1 MLWQVYLS
9 ARIEP
14 KDIRDVV
21 LRMRDDST
29 TNQVLGRTV
38 WFRDGISHVSVAFV
52 GEAED
57 VDQALEDL
65 APAGIEA
72 MERGLRSAGHP
83 VAVDLMDIDPA
94 DEVNTLDELEETA
107 DDLLHLDV
115 RSLGPGLRQAPEEPY
130 NTSSRTREHSVIA
143 GQP

>member
-9 ARIEP
+9 APIEP
-14 KDIRDVV
+14 KGIRDVV

-29 TNQVLGRTV
+29 TNRVLGRTV
-38 WFRDGISHVSVAFV
+38 WFRDGKSHVSVAFV

-57 VDQALEDL
+57 VEQALEDL
-65 APAGIEA
+65 ALAGIEA

-107 DDLLHLDV
+107 DDLLDLDV
-115 RSLGPGLRQAPEEPY
+115 RSLGPGLRQAPEEP
-130 NTSSRTREHSVIA
+130 
-143 GQP
+143 